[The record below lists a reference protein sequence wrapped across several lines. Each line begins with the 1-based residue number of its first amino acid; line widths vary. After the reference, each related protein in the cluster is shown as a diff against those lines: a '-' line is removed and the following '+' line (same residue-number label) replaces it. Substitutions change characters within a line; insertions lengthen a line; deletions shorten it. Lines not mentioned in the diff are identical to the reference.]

1 MTNNISLGDF
11 LREDTRPT
19 VLFQEADDLA
29 SAPSGA
35 AAQWTLT
42 YTNPVYDN
50 FLASLT
56 TQGGKRGADRATFLQ
71 QVESA
76 NDGRFDFG
84 GFGWRT
90 RYLQGH
96 KWRIVYCEVEL
107 DENLVSDLTAFGV
120 SGSSSFGAI
129 KENLMSRQPRGGSIA
144 SSPESSASDSTPRT
158 QHRSLSAKSSLTDF
172 GAGREIIDFTQHDV
186 PNLSAYIQRFKN
198 INWSET
204 ALGPMST
211 WSLSL
216 RQAVVKML
224 LNPEP
229 RCVLCSV
236 LSSNLLTVLS
246 GSSSGVLILSYF
258 IMSPALQL

>member
-1 MTNNISLGDF
+1 MTNTISLSDF

-19 VLFQEADDLA
+19 VLFKEADDIA

-35 AAQWTLT
+35 AAQWTLA

-50 FLASLT
+50 FLASLKT
-56 TQGGKRGADRATFLQ
+56 HAGTLGGDHATFLQ

-96 KWRIVYCEVEL
+96 KWRIVYCEAEL
-107 DENLVSDLTAFGV
+107 DENGAHDLTAPGV
-120 SGSSSFGAI
+120 SGSSYFGAI
-129 KENLMSRQPRGGSIA
+129 KENLMPRQPRESSIA
-144 SSPESSASDSTPRT
+144 SSPDSSASDSTART

-198 INWSET
+198 IKWSET
-204 ALGPMST
+204 SLGPMST

-229 RCVLCSV
+229 RYVLFRPV
-236 LSSNLLTVLS
+236 E
-246 GSSSGVLILSYF
+246 
-258 IMSPALQL
+258 